1 LLSDSFRAG
10 INPMG
15 KMNRPL
21 TMNNKKDNNDF
32 SINYCSTITSYRDSL
47 KEKKNNNVT
56 SKKNAKKMD
65 LIYDLLK

>member
-1 LLSDSFRAG
+1 
-10 INPMG
+10 MG

-47 KEKKNNNVT
+47 KEKKNSNVT